1 MAALSAAHLHEVAA
15 WMQRWQPDRYLVADP
30 VRSRIVAEVAGAVVV
45 YEAEAVRRLIPKRGR
60 P

>member
-1 MAALSAAHLHEVAA
+1 MPALSSDALFEVAA

-45 YEAEAVRRLIPKRGR
+45 YEAEAVHRLIPKRR
-60 P
+60 S